1 MLWDRFKQVTEFST
15 LWIFYVGECLQ
26 GKADQ
31 HQEEYEMFVDKCKWK
46 PLSQV
51 LLFVT
56 PWTIYSLW
64 NSPDQN
70 SGVGSLSLLHGIFP
84 TQGLIPGLSH
94 YRQILYQLSHN
105 RSSKVVFMYSWISGS
120 VEIIKCI
127 DVVRCLWNAYVGF
140 LGLPDLPLWHNLKQ
154 KELKGLSWWSGG

>member
-1 MLWDRFKQVTEFST
+1 MWVNACRARLTSTKRNTKCLLISVSESPSVMSDSLWPHG
-15 LWIFYVGECLQ
+15 L
-26 GKADQ
+26 
-31 HQEEYEMFVDKCKWK
+31 
-46 PLSQV
+46 
-51 LLFVT
+51 
-56 PWTIYSLW
+56 YSLW

-70 SGVGSLSLLHGIFP
+70 SGVGSLSFLHGIFP
-84 TQGLIPGLSH
+84 TQGLIPGLLH

-105 RSSKVVFMYSWISGS
+105 RSSKVVFMWISGS

-140 LGLPDLPLWHNLKQ
+140 LGLPDLPLWHHLKQ